1 MTMAITPIV
10 GTLAYILDQESDRVL
25 LIRRDSRPDD
35 DHFGKVNGL
44 GGKVEK
50 DESIVCGI
58 EREIEEEAGI
68 TITEYELRGVI
79 TWTDFGPK
87 REDWLGFI
95 FLVTGWEGSP
105 KSFND
110 EGSLEWIS
118 RQQLLD
124 ACNMNEVSE
133 EKSKLPLWEGDKY
146 FIPMVFDSDPR
157 VFYGSMPYD
166 GEIFKTWDYKRL

>member
-10 GTLAYILDQESDRVL
+10 GTLAYILDHESDRVL
-25 LIRRDSRPDD
+25 LIRRNSRPDD

-50 DESIVCGI
+50 DENIVCGI
-58 EREIEEEAGI
+58 EREIVEEAGI

-105 KSFND
+105 KSFL
-110 EGSLEWIS
+110 SLIH
-118 RQQLLD
+118 
-124 ACNMNEVSE
+124 
-133 EKSKLPLWEGDKY
+133 
-146 FIPMVFDSDPR
+146 I
-157 VFYGSMPYD
+157 
-166 GEIFKTWDYKRL
+166 

>member
-1 MTMAITPIV
+1 MAITPIV

-25 LIRRDSRPDD
+25 LIRRNSRPDD

-50 DESIVCGI
+50 DENIVCGI

-105 KSFND
+105 KSCLLYTSDAAD
-110 EGSLEWIS
+110 EMRGCLVGSEMCIRDS
-118 RQQLLD
+118 
-124 ACNMNEVSE
+124 SE
-133 EKSKLPLWEGDKY
+133 E
-146 FIPMVFDSDPR
+146 
-157 VFYGSMPYD
+157 
-166 GEIFKTWDYKRL
+166 

>member
-1 MTMAITPIV
+1 MAITPIV

-25 LIRRDSRPDD
+25 LIRRNSRPDD

-50 DESIVCGI
+50 DENILRGI
-58 EREIEEEAGI
+58 EREIVEEAGI
-68 TITEYELRGVI
+68 SITEYALRGVI

-110 EGSLEWIS
+110 EGSLEWFPNS
-118 RQQLLD
+118 NFWRLVTLTP
-124 ACNMNEVSE
+124 VSYTHLT
-133 EKSKLPLWEGDKY
+133 LPTKA
-146 FIPMVFDSDPR
+146 
-157 VFYGSMPYD
+157 
-166 GEIFKTWDYKRL
+166 